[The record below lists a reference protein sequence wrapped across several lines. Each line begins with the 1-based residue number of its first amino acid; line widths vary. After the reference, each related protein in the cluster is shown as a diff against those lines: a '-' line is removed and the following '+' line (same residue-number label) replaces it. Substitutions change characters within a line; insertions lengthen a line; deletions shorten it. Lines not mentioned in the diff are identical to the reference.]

1 MWWTRHNFITK
12 FVPFLEGRLCNIQ
25 SIIVTGNS
33 TISLDQ
39 SWVRHCHLGWIS
51 SICEHISQMNNFLG
65 CGAGVDWLAENRERY
80 LLLEQVWLWEIHW
93 NFSVQPLWWSALAAI
108 QNSLFRASE
117 WFIVEWYKR
126 CQFQIMN
133 LFLKYFD

>member
-1 MWWTRHNFITK
+1 MFRFWKVDCVTYNPSLLQETQLFLLTRAGWDIAIWGGSHQ
-12 FVPFLEGRLCNIQ
+12 FV
-25 SIIVTGNS
+25 
-33 TISLDQ
+33 
-39 SWVRHCHLGWIS
+39 
-51 SICEHISQMNNFLG
+51 EHISQMNNFLG

-80 LLLEQVWLWEIHW
+80 LLLEQVWLWEVHW

-133 LFLKYFD
+133 LFLKYFWLVEGTAT